1 MKESAAFV
9 LCIEDNAIRGQAL
22 LLIESIRA
30 FAGGL
35 RHADILA
42 VAPRPD
48 LGVDRDVRAKLEALR
63 VHYHEAPLNTVCPE
77 YGSANRVY
85 AAAWAARH
93 SSATTLVIL
102 DSDALFLSE
111 PELLGAAADVAVRP
125 VDLKGSTTSEAGDE
139 FEPYWQALCA
149 LAGVP
154 IDILPFVE
162 TTIDRKRVRASYNG
176 GYALV
181 RRETG
186 ILERSAELFTQSVRA
201 DIRPYKSREGFRIF
215 SSTGYVSERSSEYW
229 GSNQAAFAVAAWSM
243 TRRVR
248 VLDAR
253 YNVPL
258 HLLADPAYWAGQWAG
273 IVPVHVHYH
282 WMFGADHRP
291 AALAT
296 LARIGVPADRLEW
309 IAARTPL

>member
-1 MKESAAFV
+1 MSRKARGAPRALPRGAAQYGLPRVRQREPRLCGGVGGEAFV
-9 LCIEDNAIRGQAL
+9 GHDAC
-22 LLIESIRA
+22 
-30 FAGGL
+30 
-35 RHADILA
+35 
-42 VAPRPD
+42 
-48 LGVDRDVRAKLEALR
+48 
-63 VHYHEAPLNTVCPE
+63 
-77 YGSANRVY
+77 
-85 AAAWAARH
+85 
-93 SSATTLVIL
+93 VIL

-273 IVPVHVHYH
+273 IVPRPRHYH

-296 LARIGVPADRLEW
+296 LARIGVPADRLELDRGADAVMNPFRGSSE
-309 IAARTPL
+309 IANPHAMSAMP